1 MRRIVGVFV
10 LAIFAILPSMA
21 QEMSESEVSAL
32 MTEAFMLNKDGK
44 YEEAL
49 SGFLKVAE
57 NTKRQRTEPERE
69 MYVCSQTMAA
79 MCYEYLKRFEE
90 GFALSKQLLQENLND
105 KERIDVQHLY
115 VVNGYCI
122 GMEYMGKRN
131 KRYHEARELFE
142 EILPF
147 ADDNLRRRILP
158 KIPMAYYFEGIG
170 YQATQK
176 YDLAMP
182 CMEKARQGFHEVGE
196 TKNVIDALCQIGSMK
211 SFMYDVAGAMAT
223 YREAQQLA
231 ERIQDEVSLMAVMKE
246 LRKICQSVGDT
257 ERSIAL
263 NAKMDSLVVNTDNKK
278 IKFEYYCQKGR
289 EAKDQ
294 GNYNLAEQWYLKNV
308 PYIQQLDNNYLGAD
322 KHLHY
327 TYLRDLYAKA
337 RRFDESLEYAELSK
351 QTFQRSF
358 DKTDN
363 SYYMPYMAIANIHQA
378 KGDSVNCFRNLD
390 SLFVALDRMDEP
402 KEIYELYVT
411 RARCHAAFKNYE
423 LALNDYRTADSVL
436 ATKYGKEDGERIIL
450 LPLIGGIEHRLKHFE
465 ESERLYKEYVER
477 VEILLGENSVE
488 YIDAL
493 TYLAN
498 AEGFAGHIE
507 AGCRDYAT
515 ATGMLKKQVRQ
526 RLPYLTTAE
535 RESYWRPI
543 AEVMQKMTPF
553 ALEAKEEQSAF
564 TASCYDGLVLSKAF
578 LLESERSTFDVIKR
592 YGMEDDEHTYMTIAS
607 MQQQIKSLSRNEA
620 LYADSILFLTTK
632 VGQMET
638 KLAKRCREYGNVT
651 TFMEVDYQKVKS
663 ALKDNEVLIDFTDYV
678 SESKG
683 RMYAAYLIAN
693 KQQYPLLKR
702 LFAECS
708 IDSLGIPY
716 PDMYYEEPH
725 SKELLKMLW
734 EPFKNDVAEGST
746 VYYVPSQ
753 MLFQVA
759 LESLTMEDGT
769 LLGDHYRFVRLSS
782 AREVANASETKS
794 INIDDRKTNA
804 VLYGG
809 LQYDL
814 KPSEMAEEAAKYD
827 ISPLLA
833 MRGEPTRGDSIYREL
848 PESKKEIESITNTLR
863 GQRMSVKPYTG
874 MNGTEESF
882 LSMRSDAPQILHVAT
897 HGFYY
902 TPDAASEIDYL
913 RGYTDAMSLSGLVMS
928 GGNAAWRGQELPEG
942 VLGGIL
948 TAVNIAQL
956 DFTGM
961 EMVVLSACKSG
972 RGNATPEG
980 LFGLQRAFKKAGAQT
995 MVMTL
1000 WNVSDVVAKEFMIR
1014 FYDNLVKDG
1023 YGWNK
1028 RKAFNDAKQYI
1039 RGKYPEPF
1047 YWAGF
1052 VMLD

>member
-1 MRRIVGVFV
+1 MRRSVCVFV
-10 LAIFAILPSMA
+10 LAIVAFIPSMA
-21 QEMSESEVSAL
+21 QGLSEAEVSAL

-44 YEEAL
+44 HEEAL
-49 SGFLKVAE
+49 AGFLKVAE
-57 NTKRQRTEPERE
+57 NTKQQRTEAERE
-69 MYVCSQTMAA
+69 VYVCSQTMAV
-79 MCYEYLKRFEE
+79 MCYEYLKRFDE
-90 GFALSKQLLQENLND
+90 GFALSNQLLQENLND

-122 GMEYMGKRN
+122 GMEYMGRRN

-142 EILPF
+142 EVLPF

-170 YQATQK
+170 YQTTQK

-182 CMEKARQGFHEVGE
+182 CMEKARKGFHDAGE
-196 TKNVIDALCQIGSMK
+196 TGNEIDALCQIGSMK
-211 SFMYDVAGAMAT
+211 VFMYDAAGAIAA
-223 YREAQQLA
+223 YREALSLS
-231 ERIQDEVSLMAVMKE
+231 ESIQDEVRLMAVLKE
-246 LRKICQSVGDT
+246 LRKLYQSVGDT
-257 ERSIAL
+257 EQGIAL
-263 NAKMDSLVVNTDNKK
+263 NAKMDSLVANTDNQK

-308 PYIQQLDNNYLGAD
+308 PYIQQLDKNYLGAD

-337 RRFDESLEYAELSK
+337 GRYDEALHYGELSK

-358 DKTDN
+358 DEKDN
-363 SYYMPYMAIANIHQA
+363 SYYMPYMAIANIYQA
-378 KGDSVNCFRNLD
+378 KGDSVNCFRSLD
-390 SLFVALDRMDEP
+390 SLFIALDRMDEP

-411 RARCHAAFKNYE
+411 RARCHAAFKDYQ
-423 LALNDYRTADSVL
+423 LALNDYRTADSIL
-436 ATKYGKEDGERIIL
+436 ATKYGKEDGERIVL
-450 LPLIGGIEHRLKHFE
+450 LPLLGGMEHRLKHYE
-465 ESERLYKEYVER
+465 ESERLYKEYAAR
-477 VEILLGENSVE
+477 VKELQGENSVE
-488 YIDAL
+488 YVDAL

-507 AGCRDYAT
+507 AGCRDYTT
-515 ATGMLKKQVRQ
+515 ATEMLKQQVRQ

-535 RESYWRPI
+535 RDSYWRPI

-553 ALEAKEEQSAF
+553 ALEAKEEQSSF

-578 LLESERSTFDVIKR
+578 LLESERSTFDVIRR
-592 YGMEDDEHTYMTIAS
+592 YGTEVDEHIYMTIAS
-607 MQQQIKSLSRNEA
+607 MQQRIKSLSRNET
-620 LYADSILFLTTK
+620 LYADSILSLTTK

-651 TFMEVDYQKVKS
+651 TFMEVDYLKVKS
-663 ALKDNEVLIDFTDYV
+663 ALKANEVLIDFTDYI

-683 RMYAAYLIAN
+683 RMYAAYFIDN
-693 KQQYPLLKR
+693 KQRYPLLKR
-702 LFAECS
+702 LFAESS

-716 PDMYYEEPH
+716 PDMYYEEPY
-725 SKELLKMLW
+725 SRELLKMLW
-734 EPFKNDVAEGST
+734 EPFKGDVAEGST

-782 AREVANASETKS
+782 AREIANASETMS
-794 INIDDRKTNA
+794 INTDGTRTNA

-814 KPSEMAEEAAKYD
+814 KPSEMAEEAAKYN

-833 MRGEPTRGDSIYREL
+833 MRGEPMRGDSIYREL
-848 PESKKEIESITNTLR
+848 PESKKEIEAIEQTLKR
-863 GQRMSVKPYTG
+863 RQLSVKPHTG
-874 MNGTEESF
+874 MSGTEESF
-882 LSMRSDAPQILHVAT
+882 LSMSSDAPQILHVAT

-928 GGNAAWRGQELPEG
+928 GGNAVWRGQELPEG

-948 TAVNIAQL
+948 TAANIAQL
-956 DFTGM
+956 DFAGM

-1014 FYDNLVKDG
+1014 FYENLVKDG